1 MKLDIKRLK
10 DGRPALTPDARS
22 QEEIQDIW
30 RDLNRRYFHDKLRPI
45 SIVWSRRLTAS
56 VGMFVSHVGPRAQQA
71 SPEVHGSERRLIRLS
86 IPLLQDQPYD
96 ELIGTLAHEMIHQ
109 WQYDILKRRP
119 DHGPE
124 FHRMMAHMN
133 RDGLGITIRHS
144 LEKAVHALTKYTW
157 RCTDCGR
164 DYHRQR
170 KTIRPGR
177 HRCGQCLGKL
187 RELPHASMDILTA
200 IQTDFVPT
208 TMPSTPPTAIDASRP
223 FMQMPLPF
231 SLVR

>member
-1 MKLDIKRLK
+1 MKLDIKRLE
-10 DGRPALTPDARS
+10 DGRPALIPDARS
-22 QEEIQDIW
+22 RNEIQDIW
-30 RDLNRRYFHDKLRPI
+30 CDVNRRYFHEKLRPI

-56 VGMFVSHVGPRAQQA
+56 VGMFVSHLGPRALT
-71 SPEVHGSERRLIRLS
+71 SPRMHDSERRLIRLS
-86 IPLLQDQPYD
+86 IPLLQDQPHE

-124 FHRMMAHMN
+124 FHRMMAVMN

-177 HRCGQCLGKL
+177 HRCGECLGTL
-187 RELPHASMDILTA
+187 CELPHASMGTPTTTLTSH
-200 IQTDFVPT
+200 VPT
-208 TMPSTPPTAIDASRP
+208 MPLASPTVIGPSKL
-223 FMQMPLPF
+223 FMQMSLPF
-231 SLVR
+231 ALPR

>member
-1 MKLDIKRLK
+1 MEPDNKQLDYA
-10 DGRPALTPDARS
+10 PSALISDVFSMDQLQSA
-22 QEEIQDIW
+22 W
-30 RDLNRRYFHDKLRPI
+30 RELNARYFHERLRPI
-45 SIVWSRRLTAS
+45 SILWSRRLTAS
-56 VGMFVSHVGPRAQQA
+56 VGMFVSHMGPKAPHM
-71 SPEVHGSERRLIRLS
+71 SSGERRLIRLS
-86 IPLLQDQPYD
+86 IPLLKDQPED

-124 FHRMMAHMN
+124 FHRMMVVMN

-187 RELPHASMDILTA
+187 RELPHTSMSPLTA
-200 IQTDFVPT
+200 TLTDLAPT
-208 TMPSTPPTAIDASRP
+208 TMPPAPPTAIGASNL
-223 FMQMPLPF
+223 FTQMFLPF
-231 SLVR
+231 ANH

>member
-1 MKLDIKRLK
+1 MELK
-10 DGRPALTPDARS
+10 SKNIDKGMPIS
-22 QEEIQDIW
+22 ISNIISEHEIQDIW
-30 RDLNRRYFHDKLRPI
+30 HDLNRRYFHEKLRPI
-45 SIVWSRRLTAS
+45 SIVWSLRLTAS
-56 VGMFVSHVGPRAQQA
+56 VGMFVSQMGPRAPQA
-71 SPEVHGSERRLIRLS
+71 SSGERRLIRLS
-86 IPLLQDQPYD
+86 SPLLRDQPQD

-124 FHRMMAHMN
+124 FHRMMAIMN

-177 HRCGQCLGKL
+177 HRCGQCLGTL
-187 RELPHASMDILTA
+187 RELPHASMGSLTA
-200 IQTDFVPT
+200 TLTERAPT
-208 TMPSTPPTAIDASRP
+208 ILPPAPPTAIDASKR
-223 FMQMPLPF
+223 FTQMSLPF
-231 SLVR
+231 H

>member
-1 MKLDIKRLK
+1 MELGTRNIEDV
-10 DGRPALTPDARS
+10 ALTLKVGVLTID
-22 QEEIQDIW
+22 QIQDIW
-30 RDLNRRYFHDKLRPI
+30 RDLNRRYFGEKLAPI

-56 VGMFVSHVGPRAQQA
+56 VGMFVSHVGPRAQLTG
-71 SPEVHGSERRLIRLS
+71 PEVHGSERRLIRLS
-86 IPLLQDQPYD
+86 VPLLRDQPDD

-109 WQYDILKRRP
+109 WQYDRLKRRP

-124 FHRMMAHMN
+124 FHRMMAVMN

-187 RELPHASMDILTA
+187 RELPHASMGTRIAPPKDLAPTILPAAPSGA
-200 IQTDFVPT
+200 IGP
-208 TMPSTPPTAIDASRP
+208 REP
-223 FMQMPLPF
+223 FMQIPLPF
-231 SLVR
+231 ANH

>member
-1 MKLDIKRLK
+1 M
-10 DGRPALTPDARS
+10 
-22 QEEIQDIW
+22 
-30 RDLNRRYFHDKLRPI
+30 HD
-45 SIVWSRRLTAS
+45 
-56 VGMFVSHVGPRAQQA
+56 
-71 SPEVHGSERRLIRLS
+71 SERRLIRLS
-86 IPLLQDQPYD
+86 IPLLQDQPHE

-124 FHRMMAHMN
+124 FHRMMAVMN

-177 HRCGQCLGKL
+177 HRCGECLGTL
-187 RELPHASMDILTA
+187 CELPHASMGTPTTTLTSH
-200 IQTDFVPT
+200 VPT
-208 TMPSTPPTAIDASRP
+208 MPLASPTVIGPSKL
-223 FMQMPLPF
+223 FMQMSLPF
-231 SLVR
+231 ALPR